1 MPIKV
6 AIADDHAIVIS
17 GLKAVLEKSH
27 GIVVSVQAS
36 NGRQLLEL
44 ARKEPADVYVMDIAM
59 PQLNGLDASAQL
71 LASDKKAKIIILSM
85 LNDRSTVE
93 KALRLGVKGY
103 LVKESAPEEIVQAV
117 KAVQTGRLYL
127 TPSVAQLLADAPL
140 KRAQKPQS
148 PGDSLTSRERVII
161 RMIAEGLSNKEIA
174 AQLKLSSH
182 TVHTHRNNISRK
194 LDIHKQT
201 DLVRFAIQN
210 NIVKL

>member
-6 AIADDHAIVIS
+6 ALADDHAIVIS

-27 GIVVSVQAS
+27 GIIVSVEAA

-44 ARKEPADVYVMDIAM
+44 ARKNPADVYVLDIAM
-59 PQLNGLDASAQL
+59 PQLNGLDAAAQL
-71 LASDKKAKIIILSM
+71 LAADRKAKIIILSM
-85 LNDRSTVE
+85 LNDPSTVR
-93 KALRLGVKGY
+93 KALGMGVKGY
-103 LVKESAPEEIVQAV
+103 LVKESAPEEIVAAV
-117 KAVQTGRLYL
+117 KAVQTGRKYI
-127 TPSVAQLLADAPL
+127 TPSVAQVLSNRPAPS
-140 KRAQKPQS
+140 AGTDS

-161 RMIAEGLSNKEIA
+161 RLIAEGLSNKEIA

-201 DLVRFAIQN
+201 DLVRFAIQHK
-210 NIVKL
+210 IVKL